1 MTLVKRNGDLFPSLW
16 NTFFGEDWFGNPNI
30 AQAGTTV
37 PAVNIKDTADNFE
50 VEMAAPGMKKDDFQV
65 NLDNNILTISAEQKS
80 ESEDKDKHG
89 NYTRREF
96 SYSSFSRSFTLP
108 DTVEADKIGAKY
120 KDGVLR
126 ITLPKKEEAKPKP
139 VKQIAIS

>member
-1 MTLVKRNGDLFPSLW
+1 MTLVKRNGSLFPSLW
-16 NTFFGEDWFGNPNI
+16 NGFFDDDWFGNPNI
-30 AQAGTTV
+30 AQAGTSV
-37 PAVNIKDTADNFE
+37 PAVNIKDTIDNYE
-50 VEMAAPGMKKDDFQV
+50 VEMAAPGMKKDDFHV
-65 NLDNNILTISAEQKS
+65 DLDNNLLTISAEVKS
-80 ESEDKDKHG
+80 ENSDKDKDG
-89 NYTRREF
+89 RYSRMEF

-108 DTVEADKIGAKY
+108 DTVEADKIAAKY